1 MFTRCPD
8 CQTLFRVRA
17 EILRAAHGQV
27 RCGRCGLQFNALDSL
42 AEDPESLARDS
53 NGAPEDPV
61 TSIIDEAQTAEAEW
75 QDSDPSISGQ
85 TPSEAV
91 EDATAGDEY
100 AVAADPQELSEG
112 ASIEPQDDPHVVE
125 TESEIDAGATPASH
139 AAQTSG
145 QPLGLSG
152 LTSEDLQTAWLNEE
166 PNANWGLRIAAASA
180 VLLLLSALLVQ
191 WLYMQRVPL
200 YAQPEFRP
208 VLQRLCGLL
217 NCELPLPRKPEQIE
231 VLERVVREHPR
242 VAKALLVDLTF
253 VSRAAEPIA
262 YPLVE
267 LRLAD
272 VSGNRVMGRQF
283 TPMEYLSATAR
294 HRVGLSPNQPLHITL
309 ELIAPVTPVVSF
321 QFDFL

>member
-1 MFTRCPD
+1 MFTHCPD

-42 AEDPESLARDS
+42 AEDPESLAQEQKD
-53 NGAPEDPV
+53 
-61 TSIIDEAQTAEAEW
+61 
-75 QDSDPSISGQ
+75 
-85 TPSEAV
+85 AV
-91 EDATAGDEY
+91 EDAASFAAEETQPQDLESAAETRSEADKDSE
-100 AVAADPQELSEG
+100 ASESREALEPAAD
-112 ASIEPQDDPHVVE
+112 ASLDRQSDPHIIE
-125 TESEIDAGATPASH
+125 KQIEITPDVRSVPHAT
-139 AAQTSG
+139 QTANG
-145 QPLGLSG
+145 QPLGLTG
-152 LTSEDLQTAWLNEE
+152 LTSKDLQTALLNEE
-166 PNANWGLRIAAASA
+166 PTANWGLRSAAAGA

-217 NCELPLPRKPEQIE
+217 KCELPLPRKPEQIE

-283 TPMEYLSATAR
+283 TPREYLSASAR

-309 ELIAPVTPVVSF
+309 ELIAPVTPAVSF